1 MSAGVAMPV
10 PGDHFIVSSADG
22 PLGVL
27 KVEAVFQDGTVR
39 GRFAITN
46 PDSSQSKTLGFIRD
60 LASAADALAFGGM
73 TVHEESLKGMGL
85 SLLDEK
91 SQRTMLLGRDFQALF
106 FDPELT
112 TMAFIVR
119 TSGQR
124 PPEG

>member
-1 MSAGVAMPV
+1 MNAGVAMPV
-10 PGDHFIVSSADG
+10 TGDHFIVSSVEG

-39 GRFAITN
+39 GRFTITN
-46 PDSSQSKTLGFIRD
+46 PDSSQSKTMGFIHD
-60 LASAADALAFGGM
+60 LASAADDLAFAVM

-85 SLLDEK
+85 SLLNEK
-91 SQRTMLLGRDFQALF
+91 SQRTMVLGRDFQGLF

-119 TSGQR
+119 SWGQR